1 MGIYYNSADLTFSV
15 TLGCKRIKTTI
26 TDSSDKA
33 SSWIDEIL
41 RIHSPFNKLIVGLDI
56 ESCLHRKH
64 GESRENLA
72 ALLQLCVGDRCLIFR
87 LIHCDCIPEKLFN
100 FLFNDKIYFVGA
112 GIFDDVKKLEL
123 DYGLKVGTYFD
134 LSSVAAAKTGRP
146 YIEQWGLQELLL
158 EFTEH
163 RLEKPMRIV
172 HSDWGKQYLELEQI
186 EYAAIDAIASLAV
199 GRKLLVELSIC
210 GNVRR
215 CFNFYLIRILNT
227 KFGSCFY

>member
-1 MGIYYNSADLTFSV
+1 MGIYFNTADFTFSV
-15 TLGCKRIKTTI
+15 TLGCNRIKTTI
-26 TDSSDKA
+26 TGLSGEA

-41 RIHSPFNKLIVGLDI
+41 RLHSPFNKVIVGLDI

-72 ALLQLCVGDRCLIFR
+72 ALLQLCVGDRCLIFQ

-123 DYGLKVGTYFD
+123 DYGLKVGSYFD
-134 LSSVAAAKTGRP
+134 LPRVAAAKTGQP
-146 YIEQWGLQELLL
+146 CIEQWGLQELLL
-158 EFTEH
+158 EFTGD

-172 HSDWGKQYLELEQI
+172 QSDWGKQYLNLEQV

-199 GRKLLVELSIC
+199 GRNLLVELSGTKYDSRPLLFTSILLK
-210 GNVRR
+210 
-215 CFNFYLIRILNT
+215 FKNFKI
-227 KFGSCFY
+227 